1 MNGYNLSIIA
11 SNYVIITQVIAGDE
25 DQALEQALYTL
36 INSEPSLD
44 LFDQDLKYEA
54 ELLEVMEDN

>member
-1 MNGYNLSIIA
+1 MNGYNLSIIG
-11 SNYVIITQVIAGDE
+11 SNYVIVVQVMAADE

-44 LFDQDLKYEA
+44 LFNEDLKYEA
-54 ELLEVMEDN
+54 ELLEVMEEN

>member
-1 MNGYNLSIIA
+1 MNGYDLSIIG
-11 SNYVIITQVIAGDE
+11 SNYVILTQVTAADE

-44 LFDQDLKYEA
+44 LFDKDLKYEA
-54 ELLEVMEDN
+54 ELVEVMEEN

>member
-1 MNGYNLSIIA
+1 MNGYDLSIIG
-11 SNYVIITQVIAGDE
+11 SNYVILTQVMAADE

-44 LFDQDLKYEA
+44 LFDEDLKYEA
-54 ELLEVMEDN
+54 ELVEVMEEN